1 MNYND
6 LYEYQKDG
14 VQWLITPQPDFNRPH
29 RLLADEPGLGKTAQV
44 IVASQMVQAKRV
56 LVVCLATIK
65 ETWKQEILRWS
76 DVHESEI
83 FINWTG
89 KDIIPTN
96 TKFVVTSYELLHR
109 NNVLKQLQSIWF
121 DVGIIDEAHRVKT
134 GGAKITRRL
143 LRKTGT
149 RNPLISRCFHKWFL
163 TGSFLEN
170 RMKETYTLL
179 RTMCPDLLGKYV
191 EFKDFGDRY
200 CDGPGAD
207 KSYSGSSNI
216 DELRDAIAYKFMLR
230 REFKDVHDIPP
241 LIEKNI
247 YCKVDMPMIPNWE
260 GELVETDESNTHQ
273 MTLWRIVSEQKIPFS
288 IKYIREKLQTCGKL
302 VVFAYHVK
310 VIQDI
315 YDDLK
320 IDYKPLKIH
329 GGITSKQKEI
339 IKNQFINDSTANPL
353 ILQID
358 SAGTGVDGIQR
369 VCNNV
374 VFVQK
379 VWSGGKDLQAIGRLL
394 RLHQTKPVYADTI
407 IGGGTICEGI
417 NHSVKSKKNIIWE
430 FNDIKKQSLPTR
442 EKQMELGVLERI
454 AAALEELV
462 KQGKLTPAVKL
473 PSGQP
478 SGNVGVQDA
487 NPPKEKPAAKA
498 GKSSSQAIAKDSTL
512 EKPATAK
519 GKKKKLTHDD
529 IVKVAREVI
538 ESYEDEKEGKDAVN
552 TIVKDVCGKATK
564 LREVPAENID
574 TVVEA
579 LQAELDEN
587 RVEEEETE
595 ESEEDDFE

>member
-1 MNYND
+1 MALIARATQEFVPIKEVRD
-6 LYEYQKDG
+6 GIVVLKDG
-14 VQWLITPQPDFNRPH
+14 SLKAIV
-29 RLLADEPGLGKTAQV
+29 LANSINLSLKSEDEQK
-44 IVASQMVQAKRV
+44 
-56 LVVCLATIK
+56 ATIYQFQSFLNTLDFPIQIVIQSK
-65 ETWKQEILRWS
+65 RL
-76 DVHESEI
+76 
-83 FINWTG
+83 
-89 KDIIPTN
+89 DIRP
-96 TKFVVTSYELLHR
+96 YLL
-109 NNVLKQLQSIWF
+109 L
-121 DVGIIDEAHRVKT
+121 
-134 GGAKITRRL
+134 
-143 LRKTGT
+143 
-149 RNPLISRCFHKWFL
+149 
-163 TGSFLEN
+163 LEN